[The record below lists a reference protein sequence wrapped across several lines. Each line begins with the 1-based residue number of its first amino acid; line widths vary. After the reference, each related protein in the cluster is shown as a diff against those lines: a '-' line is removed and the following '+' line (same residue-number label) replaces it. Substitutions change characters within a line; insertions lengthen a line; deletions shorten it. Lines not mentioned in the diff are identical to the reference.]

1 MRGTCRASRGLH
13 LAFGIWH
20 LAFCIC
26 AVCTVLYCTVLYYA
40 THISRMHMEMDM
52 RH

>member
-13 LAFGIWH
+13 LAFGILH
-20 LAFCIC
+20 LRCMYC
-26 AVCTVLYCTVLYYA
+26 MYCTVLYYA

>member
-13 LAFGIWH
+13 LAFGILH
-20 LAFCIC
+20 LRCM
-26 AVCTVLYCTVLYYA
+26 YCTVLYYA